1 MRASLA
7 KVYVAATIPLH
18 TVQVPHFLSQ
28 WAAQVASALSH
39 TLGNEPHDGSDAG
52 ALVPAG
58 TGFMLPAVPES
69 ESLETWVGL
78 LLAAPKK
85 KVSHSRKAMRSANK
99 GLKDRI
105 NLVHCPGCARP
116 KLQHHI
122 CEHCYGEFSRNL
134 KQKNTGVPVMIPVL
148 PPSALRKLA
157 AAILQLSRDAR
168 RNKVV
173 GQLYALA
180 HRRGDDDAG
189 YSWATMVLEGLIQ
202 GATDPSRAATEA
214 MELYATLARKGHPQ
228 ALFGMGRVLL
238 AQIEAAPDTAATR
251 MPRVIELWE
260 RSGKNGMPDAW
271 YELGRMYQGT
281 SYLGRDNDRMQE
293 CFEQGARA
301 GSTQC
306 CYALGVQQAARA
318 DELREQNNTKA
329 AHDAITL
336 SNRYFL
342 QAAQHGHAPSAYNMG
357 LRYLIT
363 DAANASSAT
372 EEQKR
377 AHRLQWGVIPDDR
390 SAREWFAAA
399 AGKNFMPAMMN
410 YGNMLMNAR
419 GSVEATPTTEELATA
434 QRVYRRVLALG
445 MAAQQ
450 LRSRETTPRAADD
463 DTPQVMEHMVSE
475 ARRALQT
482 LDARLGNGPSQSVF

>member
-1 MRASLA
+1 M
-7 KVYVAATIPLH
+7 YT
-18 TVQVPHFLSQ
+18 
-28 WAAQVASALSH
+28 
-39 TLGNEPHDGSDAG
+39 D
-52 ALVPAG
+52 
-58 TGFMLPAVPES
+58 
-69 ESLETWVGL
+69 
-78 LLAAPKK
+78 
-85 KVSHSRKAMRSANK
+85 
-99 GLKDRI
+99 
-105 NLVHCPGCARP
+105 
-116 KLQHHI
+116 
-122 CEHCYGEFSRNL
+122 
-134 KQKNTGVPVMIPVL
+134 PVVDNHRL

-157 AAILQLSRDAR
+157 AALLTLSRDAR

-189 YSWATMVLEGLIQ
+189 YSWATMVLEGMIQ
-202 GATDPSRAATEA
+202 GSEDPKRAADEA

-238 AQIEAAPDTAATR
+238 AQIDAAPDTAASR

-260 RSGKNGMPDAW
+260 RAGKSGMPDAW
-271 YELGRMYQGT
+271 YELGRLYQGT
-281 SYLGRDNDRMQE
+281 PYLGRDTDRMQE

-306 CYALGVQQAARA
+306 SYALGVQHATRA
-318 DELREQNNTKA
+318 DELREQNNAKA
-329 AHDAITL
+329 AHEAITL

-342 QAAQHGHAPSAYNMG
+342 QAAQHGHAASAYNMG

-363 DAANASSAT
+363 DAPDASSAT

-377 AHRLQWGVIPDDR
+377 SHQSRWGVVPDDR

-399 AGKNFMPAMMN
+399 ASKSTWYIHPDFMPAMMN
-410 YGNMLMNAR
+410 YGHMLMNAR
-419 GSVEATPTTEELATA
+419 GATETTPTQDELATA

-450 LRSRETTPRAADD
+450 LRQRETKPLAADD
-463 DTPQVMEHMVSE
+463 DTPAVMERMVSE
-475 ARRALQT
+475 ARQALQT
-482 LDARLGNGPSQSVF
+482 LDARLGDGASQTVF